1 MNNLKNTLPVA
12 AGLLILI
19 LMMALINS
27 GKVRSDDL
35 KNVNVV
41 NTTANPIPTAAQ
53 GTTTIAGSLSIS
65 NTPNVNVANPTDLLF
80 QTAAGGVRII
90 EPQDLAT
97 IDVSRFREIRVLL
110 VNHPSTGGSD
120 ATARVQ
126 LQILEGG
133 IVVGNLDTL
142 DATVDFSTAQEKT
155 SVTKA
160 YTIPARNLRIKAEP
174 LLDPMGVRGHA
185 TIDVL
190 VYGH

>member
-1 MNNLKNTLPVA
+1 MNKLKNTLPVA

-19 LMMALINS
+19 FMMALINS
-27 GKVRSDDL
+27 GKVHSDDV

-41 NTTANPIPTAAQ
+41 NTAANPIPTA
-53 GTTTIAGSLSIS
+53 
-65 NTPNVNVANPTDLLF
+65 ANPTDLLF

-90 EPQDLAT
+90 EPQDLAN

-120 ATARVQ
+120 ADARVQ
-126 LQILEGG
+126 LQIAEGG

-142 DATVDFSTAQEKT
+142 VATVDSSTAQEKT
-155 SVTKA
+155 SITKA
-160 YTIPARNLRIKAEP
+160 YTIPGRNLRIKAEP